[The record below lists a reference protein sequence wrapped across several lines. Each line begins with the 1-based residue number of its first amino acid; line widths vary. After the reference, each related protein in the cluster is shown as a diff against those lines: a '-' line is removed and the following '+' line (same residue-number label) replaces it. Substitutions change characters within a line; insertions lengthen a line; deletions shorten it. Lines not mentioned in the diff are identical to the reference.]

1 MGKVRVLIVDDSAIV
16 REILTQRLSRDPRIE
31 VVASAMDPYVARDK
45 LEKLEI
51 DVITLDI
58 EMPRMDG
65 LTFLRIL
72 MRQYPLPVIIVSSLA
87 KDENNAA
94 MKALELGAVDVVPK
108 PGGPFTVEEVV
119 PLLADRIVAAST
131 AKIARLKE
139 YVASSGGDDSDGGL
153 PAARKTE
160 PAAKPG
166 KASDNYLAKIRTTNQ
181 LIAIGASTGGTIALE
196 VLLREWE
203 ADFPPTLIVIHM
215 PEKFTATFASRLND
229 LSRATVKEAENGD
242 RLETGTVYV
251 APGNYH
257 MLLKTHG
264 TERTLK
270 IVSGPK
276 VCNQRP
282 AVDPL
287 FDSVAEHAGQNCM
300 ALLLTGMGRDGAAG
314 LLKIKQAGGYTIAQD
329 EESSIVWGMPKE
341 AIDLGAAQTVLPLDK
356 MVRHLRE
363 RL

>member
-1 MGKVRVLIVDDSAIV
+1 
-16 REILTQRLSRDPRIE
+16 
-31 VVASAMDPYVARDK
+31 
-45 LEKLEI
+45 
-51 DVITLDI
+51 
-58 EMPRMDG
+58 MPRMDG
-65 LTFLRIL
+65 LTFLRI
-72 MRQYPLPVIIVSSLA
+72 MMQQYPMPVIIVSSLA
-87 KDENNAA
+87 KGENTAA

-119 PLLADRIVAAST
+119 PLLADKIVAASS
-131 AKIARLKE
+131 AKIGRLKE
-139 YVASSGGDDSDGGL
+139 QVRSAENAEREVGTMN
-153 PAARKTE
+153 ARKTE
-160 PAAKPG
+160 NPPAVKKEAN
-166 KASDNYLAKIRTTNQ
+166 NYLAKIRTTNQ

-196 VLLREWE
+196 FLLRDWE
-203 ADFPPTLIVIHM
+203 SDFPPTMVVIHM

-229 LSRATVKEAENGD
+229 LSRAKVKEACNGD

-257 MLLKTHG
+257 MLLKTQG
-264 TERTLK
+264 TERTIK

-287 FDSVAEHAGQNCM
+287 FDSVAEHAGQNCV

-314 LLKIKQAGGYTIAQD
+314 LLKIRQAGGYTIAQD
-329 EESSIVWGMPKE
+329 EDSSIVWGMPKE
-341 AIDLGAAQTVLPLDK
+341 AIDLGAAQTVLPLDR